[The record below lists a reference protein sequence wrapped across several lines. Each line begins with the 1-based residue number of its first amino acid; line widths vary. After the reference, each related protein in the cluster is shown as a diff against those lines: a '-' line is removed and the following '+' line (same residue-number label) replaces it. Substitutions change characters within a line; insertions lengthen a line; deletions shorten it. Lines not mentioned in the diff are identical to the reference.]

1 MRVTKR
7 IAEYVTKEVEK
18 AIPFGEP
25 VTEYI
30 AASTRMTE
38 LKTEINDKVIEYAQK
53 LCEEANA
60 NLPGGFIIK
69 VNSNWLITS
78 SAWGSTMEA
87 AANSHRQKVRDQRS
101 AAVESILVSLE
112 LGATKAELA
121 GLIADA
127 VAEATSK

>member
-18 AIPFGEP
+18 AIPFGES
-25 VTEYI
+25 VTEYM
-30 AASTRMTE
+30 AASARMTE
-38 LKTEINDKVIEYAQK
+38 LKAEINDKATEYVQK
-53 LCEEANA
+53 LCEEANI
-60 NLPGGFIIK
+60 NLPDGFIIK
-69 VNSNWLITS
+69 PNSNWFVTS
-78 SAWGSTMEA
+78 TAWDSPMET
-87 AANSHRQKVRDQRS
+87 AANAHKRKVRDQRS

-121 GLIADA
+121 GLIAEA